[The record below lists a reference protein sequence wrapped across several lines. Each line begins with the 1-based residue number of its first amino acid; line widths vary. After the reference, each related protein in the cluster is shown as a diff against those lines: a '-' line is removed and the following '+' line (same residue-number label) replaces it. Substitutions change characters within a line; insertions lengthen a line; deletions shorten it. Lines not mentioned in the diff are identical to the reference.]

1 MASLLTYLHALPKL
15 HLYLLAAALTLV
27 TTAALFLPN
36 DQSSADEQLIT
47 TPIEAPE
54 QNKRPETITLPLE
67 VSSTHPADKLE
78 PQDQRHLELA
88 ITTQNNS
95 QIPAPVVADRP
106 PSPEAVPVPVAVENW
121 TEYKV
126 KSGDSLTTLF
136 KRAGLSSRDVYQ
148 VSQAASNQNALKY
161 IKPGQTVA
169 FLIEG
174 GELQK
179 LRHIR
184 NRLQSTLIE
193 HTEDGYVI
201 TEQERTPEAR
211 SVYAEADIRRS
222 LFLDATEAGLPQ
234 RTIMQLAQIFG
245 WDIDF
250 ALDIREGDHFRVL
263 YEQDHLDGEA
273 LDQTRIIAAQFV
285 NRGETFT
292 AVRYTDSQ
300 GNSGYFSPDGR
311 SMRKAFLRSP
321 VDFSR
326 ISSRFNPERYHPV
339 LGKKR
344 PHRGVDYAASTGT
357 PIKAAGDG
365 KVIWRGTKGGYGR
378 TVILQHGGN
387 ITTLYAHM
395 SRYQKGVSNGSRVK
409 QGQVIGYVGSSGL
422 ATGPHLH
429 YEFRTNG
436 VHRNPLT
443 VELPAA
449 EPIPAKERNAFTNE
463 ANRLMAEL
471 DRHSETQ
478 LAMNESGSQP

>member
-1 MASLLTYLHALPKL
+1 MASLLTYLRALPKL
-15 HLYLLAAALTLV
+15 HLYVLAAALTLV
-27 TTAALFLPN
+27 TTAALFLPD
-36 DQSSADEQLIT
+36 DQSSAKEQLIT
-47 TPIEAPE
+47 TSVKNSAPKE
-54 QNKRPETITLPLE
+54 NTDTITLPLE
-67 VSSTHPADKLE
+67 VSHTPVADDVAPETQHNPE
-78 PQDQRHLELA
+78 PPVVVEGR
-88 ITTQNNS
+88 TVV
-95 QIPAPVVADRP
+95 PAPVVASVS
-106 PSPEAVPVPVAVENW
+106 PSPAPIPVPAAVENW

-126 KSGDSLTTLF
+126 KPGDSLTTLF
-136 KRAGLSSRDVYQ
+136 KRAGLGSRDVYQ
-148 VSQAASNQNALKY
+148 VSQAASSQDALKY
-161 IKPGQTVA
+161 IKPGQTIA

-184 NRLQSTLIE
+184 SRLHSTLVE
-193 HTEDGYVI
+193 HTDDGYVI
-201 TEQERTPEAR
+201 TEQERTPDAH
-211 SVYAEADIRRS
+211 SVYAEAEIRRS
-222 LFLDATEAGLPQ
+222 LFLDATDAGLPQ

-250 ALDIREGDHFRVL
+250 ALDIREGDRFRVL

-326 ISSRFNPERYHPV
+326 ISSRFKPERYHPV

-378 TVILQHGGN
+378 TVILQHGSN

-449 EPIPAKERNAFTNE
+449 EPVPAKERTAFKAE

-478 LAMNESGSQP
+478 LAMNDNGSQP